1 MAAFSDTTSRAI
13 IARSHRKS
21 RSRLLRI
28 AVWAGLGLVL
38 LATAVASH
46 WPVRHGFFQVDDFLW
61 LHIANWHSVAE
72 SFVGS

>member
-1 MAAFSDTTSRAI
+1 
-13 IARSHRKS
+13 
-21 RSRLLRI
+21 
-28 AVWAGLGLVL
+28 VL